1 VRSAHRLINSPI
13 ERIKHYRDGP
23 GNWLLIEEKEGR
35 VREKKRDGEN
45 EQPWRV
51 STLTA
56 ELTVDE
62 QGVMTNE

>member
-1 VRSAHRLINSPI
+1 MY
-13 ERIKHYRDGP
+13 E
-23 GNWLLIEEKEGR
+23 
-35 VREKKRDGEN
+35 REKKRDGEN

-62 QGVMTNE
+62 QSVMTNERRGHSMRSKPANGRQKKRERLLPAL

>member
-1 VRSAHRLINSPI
+1 MKR
-13 ERIKHYRDGP
+13 GP
-23 GNWLLIEEKEGR
+23 VC

-56 ELTVDE
+56 ELTVEE